1 MVSRQ
6 VFNDFDENQE
16 TVVLKHKELGGED
29 LKDDKQHEP
38 LSMIRKGLLN
48 RFFFTQQEV
57 SRVFS
62 PKIIFSHLEFKEPF

>member
-29 LKDDKQHEP
+29 LKDEKQHEP
-38 LSMIRKGLLN
+38 LSMIRKGL
-48 RFFFTQQEV
+48 
-57 SRVFS
+57 
-62 PKIIFSHLEFKEPF
+62 FK